1 MSDPARLLFY
11 WPSVGEGDPKQ
22 ETKAPVQV
30 KGVRRTGV
38 AFTLD
43 RVYRTLRSLAGLP

>member
-1 MSDPARLLFY
+1 MMAEPARLLFY
-11 WPSVGEGDPKQ
+11 WPPAGE
-22 ETKAPVQV
+22 EVEAPVEV

-43 RVYRTLRSLAGLP
+43 RLFRTLRSLAGLP